1 MVSSS
6 TRTHD
11 LNLSLE
17 AIQAKALAF
26 AREIRTF
33 DPDLQIIYAVH
44 RQGQLQNTL
53 RIMEDRFLEHPAGK
67 IASSIAGRGFPEH
80 EPSAFHG
87 LCAKRTSPLMGLNA
101 TTAYLAII
109 SINIDEFQDF
119 SELLLE
125 LYRQTWLGLELTAFF
140 RNHPN
145 EKIPDRPLNLKR
157 NLLGET
163 RVNLR
168 TDLFTVLMAQNEGYT
183 GALADTIRKR
193 ALETISARYG
203 IHPERYPFPLIAQT
217 TAYAISDI
225 LPHLSTQKSRL
236 HRCSELV
243 SVLSGSV
250 TDSELKLWNK
260 FAGICQ
266 DMAWRGYPAAT
277 ILGCAVHTSDDA
289 FLRAVAHKVSEFA
302 DIVPQNLDQI
312 STFFNGFIGI
322 QNNYSIHVSLIEQIF
337 ETALDSSLEQ
347 GVPDPFFKIA
357 KLQNDHLCQGRFIGW
372 CASALQ
378 SAGRV
383 YREANAVG
391 IAASEAARIEFES
404 QCYLLP
410 LTKIHKFGEM
420 IVKYLQNGETLTF
433 ENMIEIARDQGDVEQ
448 IAQSFEYIIH
458 QDRISGIVAIPHSAE
473 KDILLEGIDPEKLQ
487 QKISQ
492 FTQFSTNSAHKSK
505 LENDKKNSTELALED
520 E

>member
-1 MVSSS
+1 MVTSSA
-6 TRTHD
+6 RTHD
-11 LNLSLE
+11 LNLSIE
-17 AIQAKALAF
+17 AIQAKAIAF
-26 AREIRTF
+26 AREVRTF

-53 RIMEDRFLEHPAGK
+53 QIMEDRFLEHPAGK
-67 IASSIAGRGFPEH
+67 IAASIAGRGFPEH

-87 LCAKRTSPLMGLNA
+87 LCAKRTAHMMGLNT

-109 SINIDEFQDF
+109 SINIDEFRDF

-125 LYRQTWLGLELTAFF
+125 LYRQTWLGLELAAFF
-140 RNHPN
+140 RNHPD

-168 TDLFTVLMAQNEGYT
+168 TDLFTVLMAQDEGYT
-183 GALADTIRKR
+183 GALADTVRKR
-193 ALETISARYG
+193 ALETVTARQG
-203 IHPERYPFPLIAQT
+203 VHPERYPFSLIAQT

-225 LPHLSTQKSRL
+225 LPHLSGQKSRL
-236 HRCSELV
+236 DRCSELV

-250 TDSELKLWNK
+250 TDAELKLWNK
-260 FAGICQ
+260 FASICQ
-266 DMAWRGYPAAT
+266 DMSWRGYPATT

-302 DIVPQNLDQI
+302 DISPQNLDQI
-312 STFFNGFIGI
+312 STFYNGFIGI
-322 QNNYSIHVSLIEQIF
+322 QNNYSVHVGLIEQTF
-337 ETALDSSLEQ
+337 ETALDASNKQ
-347 GVPDPFFKIA
+347 GNPDPFFKIA
-357 KLQNDHLCQGRFIGW
+357 KLQNEHLTQGRFIGW

-383 YREANAVG
+383 YREDNAVG
-391 IAASEAARIEFES
+391 ISPTEAARIEFES
-404 QCYLLP
+404 QCYLLS
-410 LTKIHKFGEM
+410 LTRIHKFGET
-420 IVKYLQNGETLTF
+420 IVKYLQNGEILTF
-433 ENMIEIARDQGDVEQ
+433 ENMVELAREQGDVDQ

-458 QDRISGIVAIPHSAE
+458 QNRTSGIVALPHSAD

-492 FTQFSTNSAHKSK
+492 FTRLSAGSAQQ
-505 LENDKKNSTELALED
+505 EAQEIDKKKSTELALED